1 MFPTMAFAS
10 SSHSFTSRFLSRPSL
25 SNASCTRR
33 NHYVIS
39 LPPISAVQALPMP
52 TPNSKPA
59 HFRHPIP
66 VVPSSL
72 PSNPST
78 FYYNVKIDKLARK
91 KNSLSRC
98 LCLFKQMRKKNIA
111 PDKYTYSALLKSC
124 TRDNSPETA
133 FQIYHL
139 IRRDGIPLDSHL
151 RSMLLKLVAASPS
164 PRLDLCLRLFNGA
177 SRPNRV
183 LCNVLMNAYASSG
196 SVEQCISTFRYMT
209 AASIRPD
216 GYTVSTLIK
225 AYTKANRL
233 DDAVTNLHDIRKS
246 GLDIPP
252 CAFAIIIGAFGEQGD
267 IENAIQMYDLMTKW
281 GIHPNQ
287 VTFNVLIRACAHAGD
302 LSLAIQ
308 VFEEMKHI
316 SGFSGDRYTF
326 HALMQCCL
334 KIRDGRYALYWYHQI
349 GKHNQVS
356 FRLGFIAAGQSFDL
370 DTVYVIENQM
380 DELQISPRCDTLA
393 HLIAACIRCSDLQ
406 GASGFF
412 SKYIRCVFNPKD
424 SSTSLYSG
432 FFDEIRNALWS
443 FEDQSES
450 SFGDHLH
457 TIAVVDEMERSI
469 MGKAEERGKQRNSRP
484 NKLVLG

>member
-1 MFPTMAFAS
+1 MAFAS
-10 SSHSFTSRFLSRPSL
+10 PSHSFASRFLSRPSL

-39 LPPISAVQALPMP
+39 LPPISAVQALPKP

-66 VVPSSL
+66 LVPTSL

-98 LCLFKQMRKKNIA
+98 LRLFKQMRKKNIA

-124 TRDNSPETA
+124 TRANSPETA

-139 IRRDGIPLDSHL
+139 IQRDGIPLDSHL
-151 RSMLLKLVAASPS
+151 RSMLLKLVASSPS
-164 PRLDLCLRLFNGA
+164 PRLDLCLRLFQGA

-183 LCNVLMNAYASSG
+183 LCNVLMNVYASSG
-196 SVEQCISTFRYMT
+196 SVEQCITTFRYMT
-209 AASIRPD
+209 AASIQPD
-216 GYTVSTLIK
+216 AYTVSTLIK

-233 DDAVTNLHDIRKS
+233 DEAVANLHEIRKS
-246 GLDIPP
+246 GMDIPP
-252 CAFAIIIGAFGEQGD
+252 CAFAIIIGAFGEEGD
-267 IENAIQMYDLMTKW
+267 IENAIQMYDLMTTW
-281 GIHPNQ
+281 GIHPSQ

-326 HALMQCCL
+326 HALIQCCL
-334 KIRDGRYALYWYHQI
+334 KIRDGRYALYWYRQI
-349 GKHNQVS
+349 GCASLKYNQVS
-356 FRLGFIAAGQSFDL
+356 FRLGFIAAGQTFDL
-370 DTVYVIENQM
+370 DAVHAIENQM
-380 DELQISPRCDTLA
+380 GELQISPRRDTLA

-412 SKYIRCVFNPKD
+412 FKYIRCILNQKD
-424 SSTSLYSG
+424 CSTSSYSS
-432 FFDEIRNALWS
+432 FFDETREALRS
-443 FEDQSES
+443 FEDQSEP
-450 SFGDHLH
+450 SFCDHLH
-457 TIAVVDEMERSI
+457 TIAVVDEMERSV
-469 MGKAEERGKQRNSRP
+469 MRKPEEQPPKQTVSR
-484 NKLVLG
+484 